1 VFDVFIGF
9 VKRASVE
16 AARARSASFE
26 KGAIANILKSSGG
39 E

>member
-9 VKRASVE
+9 VKRASVDD
-16 AARARSASFE
+16 ARARSASFE
-26 KGAIANILKSSGG
+26 KGAIVNILKIIRG